1 MSLFRFLRAD
11 AEPSPIRRRRWR
23 IDIDD
28 FGFADFEI
36 TTGDI
41 DGSGETP
48 GVQMEFEHEYMS
60 GRAALAMS
68 AREAELASRAL
79 AQAAA
84 SIVPHQRLLT
94 RRSKWRREELEEP
107 SAQPNVPPPPTDK
120 IDLTVE
126 EADWLTD
133 TLRAMP
139 DQDNPEVKSLLAKL
153 EVPF

>member
-1 MSLFRFLRAD
+1 MSFFKAK
-11 AEPSPIRRRRWR
+11 EPKPVRRRRWTV
-23 IDIDD
+23 DVDD
-28 FGFADFEI
+28 FGFADFVV

-48 GVQMEFEHEYMS
+48 GVQMEFEHEYMP

-84 SIVPHQRLLT
+84 EIAPHQRLLT

-107 SAQPNVPPPPTDK
+107 SAQPNVPAPPTDK
-120 IDLTVE
+120 IELTVE
-126 EADWLTD
+126 EADFL
-133 TLRAMP
+133 LGQLKKARVAS
-139 DQDNPEVKSLLAKL
+139 PEAKRIRDALIEKL